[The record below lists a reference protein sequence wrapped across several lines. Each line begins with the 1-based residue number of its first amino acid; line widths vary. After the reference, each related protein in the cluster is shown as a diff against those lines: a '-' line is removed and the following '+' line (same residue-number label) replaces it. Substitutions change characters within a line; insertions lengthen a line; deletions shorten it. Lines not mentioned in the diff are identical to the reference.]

1 MAYFKQLKTKYWQ
14 VQIRRYGVKP
24 ETKTFHTRDEAKIWA
39 RLIESEIDRGIY
51 VSRYEA
57 EHITFSELVH
67 RYQKE
72 VTPLKKSASR
82 EIRCQLYYW

>member
-1 MAYFKQLKTKYWQ
+1 MAYFKKLKTKRWQ
-14 VQIRRYGVKP
+14 VQIRRYGFKP
-24 ETKTFHTRDEAKIWA
+24 ITKTFPTRDEAKIWA

-72 VTPLKKSASR
+72 VTPYKKVLQ
-82 EIRCQLYYW
+82 EK